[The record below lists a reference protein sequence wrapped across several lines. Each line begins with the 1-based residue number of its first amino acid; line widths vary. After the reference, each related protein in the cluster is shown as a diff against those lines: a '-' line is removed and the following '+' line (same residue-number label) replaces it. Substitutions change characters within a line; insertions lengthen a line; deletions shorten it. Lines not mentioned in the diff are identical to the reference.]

1 MSQYSLSVL
10 CHFVALAGCIRSGYV
25 GGQLVITR
33 NIMSFFFFYCK
44 MIKGEVKPKIKISP
58 VVVFHRR
65 QLRNLFGIRYPA
77 IISNKD
83 LYSRAH
89 TQPLSHTVAV
99 RRFRMLG
106 HVLRMPSDAP
116 PQQAMDN
123 YFRRDVTG
131 VRGCPK
137 SNLATAVKAST
148 AARDM
153 PLKTMTDLS
162 GLRMRALDKQSG
174 RELSA

>member
-1 MSQYSLSVL
+1 MAKIEATWLSLGGRGGLEPTNGPGINIVRP
-10 CHFVALAGCIRSGYV
+10 HVFALDTTSTCIRGNAASSLQCHRQVPTLLYNCETWG
-25 GGQLVITR
+25 LTEAALEKL
-33 NIMSFFFFYCK
+33 NA
-44 MIKGEVKPKIKISP
+44 
-58 VVVFHRR
+58 FHRR

-99 RRFRMLG
+99 RRFQMLG

-123 YFRRDVTG
+123 YFRRDFTG
-131 VRGCPK
+131 VRGRPK
-137 SNLATAVKAST
+137 SNLATAVMAS
-148 AARDM
+148 AA
-153 PLKTMTDLS
+153 
-162 GLRMRALDKQSG
+162 AG
-174 RELSA
+174 RHATEDHD